1 MKTLFLSIIFACCTL
16 TMAAQ
21 EGGIRVKYQG
31 AKPTIS
37 DFVTAFLN
45 SRSDGDDDCS
55 DESFNAL
62 KSDWNTRRAGKPLR
76 KGVTITVD
84 QNNGFVLYESKY
96 EENLLRIE
104 MCYWNESDQ
113 KHKLFA
119 YNVGCY
125 TNGKYSPGQFDG
137 LTLYRYNN
145 ASKSMVVSFDKGFDV
160 EYGTEDG
167 AMVSYALPRT
177 GKDITVTYWKN
188 NSKKQ
193 KTLKWQ
199 GRKFSF

>member
-16 TMAAQ
+16 MMAAQ

-62 KSDWNTRRAGKPLR
+62 KSDWNTRRAGMPLR

-104 MCYWNESDQ
+104 MCYWNEADQ

-145 ASKSMVVSFDKGFDV
+145 ASKSMVVSFDNGFDV

>member
-1 MKTLFLSIIFACCTL
+1 MKKIFAMVAMMVMTL
-16 TMAAQ
+16 TVSAQ
-21 EGGIRVKYQG
+21 EGGIRVNYQG

-45 SRSDGDDDCS
+45 ARSEGDDDCS
-55 DESFNAL
+55 DESFNAVQQA
-62 KSDWNTRRAGKPLR
+62 WNKHIKGKKLSSNE
-76 KGVTITVD
+76 TISVD
-84 QNNGFVLYESKY
+84 QKNGFVVYETRDG
-96 EENLLRIE
+96 NHLLRVE
-104 MCYWNESDQ
+104 MCYWNEADQ

-125 TNGKYSPGQFDG
+125 DNGKYSPGQFDG

-145 ASKSMVVSFDKGFDV
+145 ATKKMAVSFDNGFDV

-177 GKDITVTYWKN
+177 GKDIVVTYWKN

>member
-1 MKTLFLSIIFACCTL
+1 MKTLFLSILFACCTL

-21 EGGIRVKYQG
+21 EGSIRVKYQG

-62 KSDWNTRRAGKPLR
+62 KSDWNTRRVGKPLR
-76 KGVTITVD
+76 QGVTITVD

-145 ASKSMVVSFDKGFDV
+145 ASKSMVVSFDNGFDV